1 MKRKNVKITYRDFN
15 NQFIHCPFFF
25 RFCLILV
32 CFFLLHFFSKGN
44 EKKERESRLL
54 SMSSSKHERA
64 YKTMEALG
72 YSQEAVEPVLKSLLN
87 LYEQNWQH
95 IEDEQY
101 KVLVDAILEKQES
114 KVGNSL

>member
-1 MKRKNVKITYRDFN
+1 MLKLHTEILIISLYTA
-15 NQFIHCPFFF
+15 PFFSF
-25 RFCLILV
+25 LFNSCM
-32 CFFLLHFFSKGN
+32 FFLLHLFSKGN